1 MGWVE
6 PNCAPPPLG
15 LELEKRPPTVISTT
29 QFTAQTESTVEH
41 NQNFEL
47 RRNIISTARQSFAK
61 NKMEQNI
68 ETKDRTYTTKTEI
81 DHGTWKL

>member
-61 NKMEQNI
+61 NKSKSKNFDE
-68 ETKDRTYTTKTEI
+68 
-81 DHGTWKL
+81 